1 MAGRRRAGS
10 LTPVD
15 VGGIGRALAALVLG
29 LVVGAAGTVAHRAVP
44 PWGLVLA
51 GVLVLAAVVTLRAWG
66 GLRVVMPFVV
76 GLFGAA
82 FLLAGE
88 GPGGDVLVPEG
99 DGAWWVWI
107 AAAAVATLVGC
118 LPPRRLFIDEPWP
131 RRAEQPRTVGPADE
145 GPGAA

>member
-1 MAGRRRAGS
+1 M
-10 LTPVD
+10 D
-15 VGGIGRALAALVLG
+15 VGGIGRALVALLLG

-44 PWGLVLA
+44 PWGLVLGGA
-51 GVLVLAAVVTLRAWG
+51 LVLASVVTLRAWG
-66 GLRVVMPFVV
+66 GLRVVVPFVV
-76 GLFGAA
+76 GTFGAA

-118 LPPRRLFIDEPWP
+118 LLPRRWFRDE
-131 RRAEQPRTVGPADE
+131 VGEPHDERPQALAAVDE